1 MSSLQIQIHNIKCQ
15 PHSTIKI
22 MLNMLMS
29 ALTSSLFNESFGFNQ
44 HQHFVLFPFMAQ
56 GHMIP
61 MIDIA
66 RLLAQRGVLI
76 TILSTPSNANRF
88 KSVIDRAI
96 EAGLK
101 IQVVHLYFPS
111 LETGLPEGCDNFDM
125 LPSMDMGLK
134 FIDAA
139 SRLQPQ
145 VEEMLQQLKPS
156 PSCLISDMCF
166 PWTTDVAHK
175 FNIPRIVFHGMCC
188 FSLLCLHNLRDWE
201 ELEKIESDTDYFQV
215 PGLFD
220 KIELTKT
227 QITNVVRPRGSN
239 GKEMWDQMKKAEDEA
254 YGIVVNSFE
263 ELEPKYV
270 KGLKNA
276 KGKKVWTIGPV
287 SLCNKEKQ
295 DKAERGN
302 KAAIDEHQCLKWL
315 DSWEQDSVLFVCLGS
330 LSRLSTSQMVEL
342 GLGLESSKRPFIW
355 VVRHMSDEFKKWLVE
370 ENFEDR
376 VKGQGLLI
384 QGWAP
389 QILILSHPSIGGFL
403 THCGWN
409 SSLEGI
415 SAGVPMITWPV
426 FAEQFFNEKLIVNIV
441 KTGVRAGIKSPV
453 MFGEEEKLG
462 AQVNKDDI
470 KMIIEQ
476 VMGGELEAEMR
487 RKRAKE
493 VGEMARRAVEEGGS
507 SHFNLTQLIQDL
519 TEQANF

>member
-1 MSSLQIQIHNIKCQ
+1 MGVLKVQ
-15 PHSTIKI
+15 P
-22 MLNMLMS
+22 
-29 ALTSSLFNESFGFNQ
+29 
-44 HQHFVLFPFMAQ
+44 HFVLFPFMAQ
-56 GHMIP
+56 GHTIP

-66 RLLAQRGVLI
+66 RLLAQRGVII
-76 TILSTPSNANRF
+76 TILTTHSNAKRF
-88 KSVIDRAI
+88 KKVVDRAI

-111 LETGLPEGCDNFDM
+111 LEAGLPEGCENFDM
-125 LPSMDMGLK
+125 LPSMDLGVK
-134 FIDAA
+134 FFNATK
-139 SRLQPQ
+139 RLQPQ

-175 FNIPRIVFHGMCC
+175 LDIPRIVFHGMCC

-201 ELEKIESDTDYFQV
+201 DFEKIESDTEYFQV

-220 KIELTKT
+220 KIEVNKT
-227 QITNVVRPRGSN
+227 QLANVVRPKDSDY
-239 GKEMWDQMKKAEDEA
+239 KEITDQMMKAEDEA
-254 YGIVVNSFE
+254 YGIVVNSFD
-263 ELEPKYV
+263 ELEQEYV
-270 KGLKNA
+270 KGLMNA

-287 SLCNKEKQ
+287 SLCNKERQ

-315 DSWEQDSVLFVCLGS
+315 DSREQESVLFVCLGS

-355 VVRHMSDEFKKWLVE
+355 VVRHMSEEFRKWLVE
-370 ENFEDR
+370 QDFEER

-384 QGWAP
+384 HGWAP
-389 QILILSHPSIGGFL
+389 QVLILSHPSIGAFL

-415 SAGVPMITWPV
+415 SAGLPMITWPI
-426 FAEQFFNEKLIVNIV
+426 FAEQFFNERLIVNIL
-441 KTGVRAGIKSPV
+441 KAGVRAGMEIPV

-462 AQVNKDDI
+462 AQVSKDDI
-470 KMIIEQ
+470 KMVIEQ
-476 VMGGELEAEMR
+476 VMGEEMEAQTR

-493 VGEMARRAVEEGGS
+493 LGQMARRAMEERGT
-507 SHFNLTQLIQDL
+507 SHFNLTQLIQDV
-519 TEQANF
+519 TEEANILKFI